1 MRLSG
6 GKLDGEIIGIKPS
19 NRFSS
24 EIYPSFYADMFS
36 HFKTSFQQ
44 HGTTGGV

>member
-6 GKLDGEIIGIKPS
+6 GKLDAEITGLRPS

-24 EIYPSFYADMFS
+24 EIYPSFYADIFS
-36 HFKTSFQQ
+36 QLKTSFQQ
-44 HGTTGGV
+44 LGTTGGV